1 MEFAYNQN
9 VHLTI
14 DYLSFKIIY
23 GFNSLTLL
31 DLILLPKNDQYASKA
46 NNGHKHIIFLT
57 RGLSLS
63 AYTLILL
70 DLILLPIEERPSVNN
85 SKKT

>member
-1 MEFAYNQN
+1 M
-9 VHLTI
+9 HPKLTMGI
-14 DYLSFKIIY
+14 
-23 GFNSLTLL
+23 NTLF
-31 DLILLPKNDQYASKA
+31 
-46 NNGHKHIIFLT
+46 FLT

-70 DLILLPIEERPSVNN
+70 DLILLPIEERPSVND

>member
-31 DLILLPKNDQYASKA
+31 DLILLP
-46 NNGHKHIIFLT
+46 
-57 RGLSLS
+57 
-63 AYTLILL
+63 
-70 DLILLPIEERPSVNN
+70 IEERPSVDD

>member
-46 NNGHKHIIFLT
+46 NNGHKHIIFF
-57 RGLSLS
+57 
-63 AYTLILL
+63 
-70 DLILLPIEERPSVNN
+70 N
-85 SKKT
+85 